1 MKELQAHLNKGD
13 RIEINAK
20 KNNQQETTLVLNVV
34 IGKKSG
40 HTLFEIN
47 TTSLVVKEAEFNKNK
62 DISFHAA
69 KRKDYSGINS
79 LLINEGCVY
88 IPALNKHN
96 ALKQFRKNPNQDA
109 YYKKEA
115 LFNLR
120 ENFF

>member
-13 RIEINAK
+13 RIEVKAK
-20 KNNQQETTLVLNVV
+20 NNNQQETELILKGV

-47 TTSLVVKEAEFNKNK
+47 TITLVVKEAEFTKNK

-69 KRKDYSGINS
+69 KLRDYSSINS
-79 LLINEGCVY
+79 LIINESCIY

-115 LFNLR
+115 LFSLR
-120 ENFF
+120 ETFF